1 MAGDPL
7 RAAADRPIAIRT
19 APGIH
24 AQGLVRCLGIR
35 KISLFRSLLLLA
47 MSLVPTVK
55 HGGM

>member
-35 KISLFRSLLLLA
+35 KIALSRSLLLS